1 MTRRAR
7 QIDVDKYD
15 SLVELALTAFSQDV
29 SYIISMARSAVT
41 IENKRDTWRKR
52 SETSAV

>member
-7 QIDVDKYD
+7 QIDVDKYE
-15 SLVELALTAFSQDV
+15 SLVESALTAFSQDV

-52 SETSAV
+52 TESSAV

>member
-15 SLVELALTAFSQDV
+15 SLVESALMAFGEDV
-29 SYIISMARSAVT
+29 SYIIGMARSAVT

-52 SETSAV
+52 SESSAV

>member
-7 QIDVDKYD
+7 QIDVEKYD
-15 SLVELALTAFSQDV
+15 SLVEVALKAFGEDV
-29 SYIISMARSAVT
+29 SYIIGMARSAVT

-52 SETSAV
+52 SESSPL

>member
-7 QIDVDKYD
+7 QIDVGKYD
-15 SLVELALTAFSQDV
+15 SLVESALKAFSEDV

-52 SETSAV
+52 SETSVV